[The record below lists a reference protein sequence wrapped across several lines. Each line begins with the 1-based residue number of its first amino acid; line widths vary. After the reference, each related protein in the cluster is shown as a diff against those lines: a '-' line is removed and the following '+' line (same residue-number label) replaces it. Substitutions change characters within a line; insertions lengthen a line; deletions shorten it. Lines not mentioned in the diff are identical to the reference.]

1 MIRRSLH
8 LLHASDAHVGTDL
21 TSPSHDHRGECICG
35 VLALQAQVSALQ
47 PDFVLITGDLFDNAR
62 VSEGT
67 VESVWHRLEEFGVPT
82 VVLPGNHDVYDTRS
96 IYRREVVRSGRGVV
110 HLIDSPSGQFV
121 SLLDGS
127 IAVWGRAM
135 SQHTPQNHPLEGAPD
150 HGTIIGSGEGVRWY
164 VVAAHGHHTEGQPVS
179 KHWSSL
185 VTPAEVEATGADYV
199 ALGHWHSTSDVTS
212 GRVPAW
218 YPTRWSAAGHWQR
231 SSGRARARA

>member
-1 MIRRSLH
+1 M
-8 LLHASDAHVGTDL
+8 
-21 TSPSHDHRGECICG
+21 
-35 VLALQAQVSALQ
+35 
-47 PDFVLITGDLFDNAR
+47 
-62 VSEGT
+62 
-67 VESVWHRLEEFGVPT
+67 PT
-82 VVLPGNHDVYDTRS
+82 VVLPGNHDVYDTWS

-150 HGTIIGSGEGVRWY
+150 RGTIIGSGEGVRWY

-199 ALGHWHSTSDVTS
+199 ARAIGTRHPMSPLGGYRRGT
-212 GRVPAW
+212 RA
-218 YPTRWSAAGHWQR
+218 RWSRRWALATF
-231 SSGRARARA
+231 